1 MVVGQLALTVGFLAL
16 VALCLLRLGR
26 GGRLPAGCFALA
38 ALGTAQLTAFRTI
51 CNRSDVGWCA
61 PLPRSAYPSQQWAH
75 GIGTGIA
82 FAALL
87 LAGLAVGRATWSV
100 PGLRDVAL
108 VAICAIAVSL
118 PCVVWF
124 LLNAE
129 TVWHGLAEKIF
140 LCALAAFAS
149 YTGWRLGTA
158 PAPT

>member
-1 MVVGQLALTVGFLAL
+1 MVVGQVGLTLGFVSL
-16 VALCLLRLGR
+16 VVLCLVHLGPR
-26 GGRLPAGCFALA
+26 GRLPAGCFALA

-51 CNRSDVGWCA
+51 CNRSDVAWYT

-82 FAALL
+82 FGALL
-87 LAGLAVGRATWSV
+87 LAGLAVGRATWSE
-100 PGLRDVAL
+100 PGLRDVAA
-108 VAICAIAVSL
+108 VAVGSVVLSL

-140 LCALAAFAS
+140 LAALATFAS

-158 PAPT
+158 AAPP